1 MRLSVLLAVTAS
13 TLLLASVAN
22 AQGSPFGN
30 GTNSSSSSSSSSS
43 NDDDVE
49 DPDAPSAPPPKKR
62 WGIGSSFETNRTL
75 LQEDVGGRIK
85 AFNTLSLYAR
95 YMITNAD
102 QVQATGGF
110 IQRFIADETE
120 TGIRADDIGTSWSHR
135 FQLPEKFTLAPSIGN
150 SIPISYNSKLMGLI
164 ALPRASVF
172 LSRSFFDD
180 NLTLSLS
187 GGAAYYIVKYR
198 QPVGREG
205 SNPRAQTNVRFSMN
219 YSMPFHQALQ
229 VGGSVGTAYSWD
241 YGTGRSEA
249 DPNLAQQFENR
260 EVQPSSDPYFD
271 HPPAQQSYSGEVY
284 ISYNLPSL
292 VGIQSN
298 LQVALGQG
306 DGTLRDGATHL
317 YWLSRRGGQVSAA
330 LTVSY

>member
-1 MRLSVLLAVTAS
+1 MRLTVVLAATAAA
-13 TLLLASVAN
+13 LLLASAAH

-30 GTNSSSSSSSSSS
+30 GTNSKSTTASS
-43 NDDDVE
+43 DDDDDTE

-62 WGIGSSFETNRTL
+62 WNVGSSFETNRTL

-85 AFNTLSLYAR
+85 AFNTLSMYAS

-102 QVQATGGF
+102 RVQVSGGF

-135 FQLPEKFTLAPSIGN
+135 FQLPAKFMLAPSVGN

-164 ALPRASVF
+164 ALPRASLF
-172 LSRSFFDD
+172 LSRSFLDD

-187 GGAAYYIVKYR
+187 STAAYYIVKYR
-198 QPVGREG
+198 QPQGREG
-205 SNPRAQTNVRFSMN
+205 ANPRASTNVRFLVN

-229 VGGSVGTAYSWD
+229 VGGSVGSGWSWD
-241 YGTGRSEA
+241 YDTGRSEA

-260 EVQPSSDPYFD
+260 EVQPSTDPYFD
-271 HPPAQQSYSGEVY
+271 RPPAQQNYSGEVY

-292 VGIQSN
+292 VGLQSN
-298 LQVALGQG
+298 MQVSLGQG
-306 DGTLRDGATHL
+306 DGTLREGATHL
-317 YWLSRRGGQVSAA
+317 YWLSRRGGQVSAS